1 MEEDAELRETVEGIL
16 GQGIK
21 LVDVQKTTSYKSEEV
36 LIINGRTVP
45 LVGPEGD
52 VIRQAL
58 LTGQVPP
65 SDVLNAL
72 LISAG
77 ILSHPVRLETELTV
91 KQTTLNRDAIQVSRN
106 GCVVDERFKETK
118 EEDLL
123 HKTSTEI
130 WRAVE
135 RPASST
141 GSSAESDCRDLPVFF
156 QQVILEDGSDETD
169 RAAAT
174 PPTTVRKFMSRRIS
188 FLLLCLSSES
198 NASLRHFRPRDLC
211 WCYFSP
217 SLQSIFFLL
226 CEPFYE
232 FWDTNARHVP
242 CWQVCF
248 LLLLLGSRVLK
259 SARPPFISPKKEMDD
274 GTFV

>member
-1 MEEDAELRETVEGIL
+1 MEEDAELRETVESIL
-16 GQGIK
+16 GQGIR
-21 LVDVQKTTSYKSEEV
+21 LLDVEKTTSYKSEEV

-45 LVGPEGD
+45 LVGPDGD
-52 VIRQAL
+52 VIREAL

-77 ILSHPVRLETELTV
+77 ILAHPVRIETELTV

-123 HKTSTEI
+123 RKTSTEI

-141 GSSAESDCRDLPVFF
+141 GSAESDGSRDLPIFF
-156 QQVILEDGSDETD
+156 QQVILEDGPGEDVTD
-169 RAAAT
+169 DASSTAT
-174 PPTTVRKFMSRRIS
+174 PPITVRKTFFTSGALS
-188 FLLLCLSSES
+188 FSTPIEVQKCGTFKTPKQEIYAFL
-198 NASLRHFRPRDLC
+198 
-211 WCYFSP
+211 SP
-217 SLQSIFFLL
+217 SVHLFFL
-226 CEPFYE
+226 
-232 FWDTNARHVP
+232 
-242 CWQVCF
+242 F
-248 LLLLLGSRVLK
+248 LSPSRK
-259 SARPPFISPKKEMDD
+259 IFTSF
-274 GTFV
+274 